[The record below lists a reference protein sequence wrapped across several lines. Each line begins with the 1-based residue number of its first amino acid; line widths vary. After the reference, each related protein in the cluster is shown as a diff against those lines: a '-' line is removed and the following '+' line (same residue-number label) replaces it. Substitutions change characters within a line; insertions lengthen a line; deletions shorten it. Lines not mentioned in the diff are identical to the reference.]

1 MLLDRTSSGQRWSG
15 LLQAVKDKDALFEKV
30 VSSRMEVGGVNPM
43 VCDFVTDDSVELPRL
58 LPLVYCMNL
67 AKKTLDSK
75 YLKPILAFKDNGRT
89 GASVL

>member
-1 MLLDRTSSGQRWSG
+1 MGYPSGQ
-15 LLQAVKDKDALFEKV
+15 DKDALFEKV

-67 AKKTLDSK
+67 AKNVG
-75 YLKPILAFKDNGRT
+75 FKVFEAN
-89 GASVL
+89 SCF